1 MLRTSETG
9 LSPVH
14 DVFEVRG
21 VSAVVAATSRVSEV
35 VPSARASPGTTR
47 GLRHSEV
54 AREKLLR
61 SRRVVVREE
70 LGTK

>member
-1 MLRTSETG
+1 MLRTGETG
-9 LSPVH
+9 LRPVH

-54 AREKLLR
+54 TKREVVKKQKSFR
-61 SRRVVVREE
+61 TRRA
-70 LGTK
+70 GY